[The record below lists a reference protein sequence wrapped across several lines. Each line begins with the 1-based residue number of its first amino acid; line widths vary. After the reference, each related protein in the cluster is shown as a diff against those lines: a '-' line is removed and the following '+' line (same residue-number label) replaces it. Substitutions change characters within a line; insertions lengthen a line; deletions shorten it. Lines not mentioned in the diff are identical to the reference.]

1 MDLSISLIE
10 GVLLESSKHAE
21 TSVYSTGRG
30 TRNDPVRVH
39 SQTSTVQEFWIK
51 KLDGT
56 ESQITLHDKEVKAR
70 EGHRLVLLRGESE
83 DGLSGYVGYL
93 NIDTAQYVIFN
104 NAGIA
109 RAFASIGLPFYATG
123 FLALI
128 VGVFVAFASEFL
140 AGFLVFMAGIWCAII
155 VRNIHGY
162 FIDPKLT
169 QLAKD
174 AVQKANRTNSFTGTP
189 ESEITLE
196 PPAEEPNPWLQN

>member
-1 MDLSISLIE
+1 MNFVE
-10 GVLLESSKHAE
+10 GIMLESSKHAE

-30 TRNDPVRVH
+30 TRHDPVRVH

-93 NIDTAQYVIFN
+93 NIDTDQYVIFN
-104 NAGIA
+104 NKGIA
-109 RAFASIGLPFYATG
+109 RAFASKGLPFYATG

-140 AGFLVFMAGIWCAII
+140 AGFLIFMVGIWCAII
-155 VRNIHGY
+155 VRNTHGY

-169 QLAKD
+169 ELAKE
-174 AVQKANRTNSFTGTP
+174 AVQRAILTNSFTGNP
-189 ESEITLE
+189 ESEFPME
-196 PPAEEPNPWLQN
+196 PLGEEPNPWLQN

>member
-1 MDLSISLIE
+1 MELSVNFVE
-10 GVLLESSKHAE
+10 GIMLESSKHAE

-30 TRNDPVRVH
+30 TRHDPVRVH

-93 NIDTAQYVIFN
+93 NIDTDSYVIFN
-104 NAGIA
+104 NKGIA
-109 RAFASIGLPFYATG
+109 RAFASKGLPFYATG
-123 FLALI
+123 FLALLA
-128 VGVFVAFASEFL
+128 GVFVAFTSEFL
-140 AGFLVFMAGIWCAII
+140 AGLLVFLVGIWCAIA
-155 VRNIHGY
+155 VRNMHGY

-174 AVQKANRTNSFTGTP
+174 AVQKAIRTNSFTGTP
-189 ESEITLE
+189 ESDTTPEL
-196 PPAEEPNPWLQN
+196 PPEEPNPWLQN